1 MSKIDDGNKLEI
13 RLLDASEKQLLQQ
26 VVTIHLETFQGFFLT
41 FMGRGFL
48 TQMYRSYCKHNDSG
62 LYVAFQNERPI
73 GFLAFSANLSG
84 LYKYMIKT
92 RLFPFA
98 WYSIGA
104 FFRKP
109 KIFMRLLRAFL
120 KPSESKRAEKYVEL
134 ASIGVAPEAKEQG
147 IGSELISRLV
157 EDTDFDR
164 YAYITLETDAEDNE
178 IANRFYFKNGFSLA
192 RTYFTA
198 EGRKMNEYRKQSSTI

>member
-164 YAYITLETDAEDNE
+164 YAYITLETDASNNDGA
-178 IANRFYFKNGFSLA
+178 IHFYEKNGFL
-192 RTYFTA
+192 RERMYETD
-198 EGRKMNEYRKQSSTI
+198 EGRKMIEYRFMGEK

>member
-1 MSKIDDGNKLEI
+1 MVDEGKELKI

-26 VVTIHLETFQGFFLT
+26 VVSIHLETFQGFFLT

-62 LYVAFQNERPI
+62 LYVAFQNERPV

-98 WYSIGA
+98 WYGIGA

-109 KIFMRLLRAFL
+109 KIFIRLLRAFL
-120 KPSESKRAEKYVEL
+120 KPNESKRAEKYVEL
-134 ASIGVAPEAKEQG
+134 ASIGVAPEAKERG

-157 EDTDFDR
+157 ADTDFDD

-178 IANRFYFKNGFSLA
+178 IANRFYIKNGFSLV
-192 RTYFTA
+192 RTYITA
-198 EGRKMNEYRKQSSTI
+198 EGRKMNEYRRVL

>member
-1 MSKIDDGNKLEI
+1 MVDEGNELKI

-26 VVTIHLETFQGFFLT
+26 VVSIHLETFQGFFLT

-48 TQMYRSYCKHNDSG
+48 TQMYRSYCKYNDSG
-62 LYVAFQNERPI
+62 LYVAFQNERPV

-98 WYSIGA
+98 WYGIGA

-109 KIFMRLLRAFL
+109 KIFIRLLRAFL
-120 KPSESKRAEKYVEL
+120 KPNESKRAEKYVEL
-134 ASIGVAPEAKEQG
+134 ASIGVAPEAKERG

-157 EDTDFDR
+157 ADTDFDD

-178 IANRFYFKNGFSLA
+178 IANRFYLKNGFSLV
-192 RTYFTA
+192 RTYITA
-198 EGRKMNEYRKQSSTI
+198 EGRKMNEYRRVL

>member
-1 MSKIDDGNKLEI
+1 MVDEGNELKI

-26 VVTIHLETFQGFFLT
+26 VVSIHLETFQGFFLT

-62 LYVAFQNERPI
+62 LYVAFQNERPV

-164 YAYITLETDAEDNE
+164 YAYITLETDASNNDGA
-178 IANRFYFKNGFSLA
+178 IHFYEKNGFL
-192 RTYFTA
+192 RERMYETD
-198 EGRKMNEYRKQSSTI
+198 EGRKMIEYRFMGEK